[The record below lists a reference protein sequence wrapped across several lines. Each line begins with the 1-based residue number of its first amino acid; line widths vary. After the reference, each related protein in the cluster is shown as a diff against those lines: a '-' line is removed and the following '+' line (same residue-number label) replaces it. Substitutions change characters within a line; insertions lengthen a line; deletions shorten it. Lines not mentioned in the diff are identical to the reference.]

1 MNIRTSR
8 PLELVCMDY
17 LSLEPDGR
25 GTKDI
30 LVIIDHFTKY
40 SVAVPTVDQKA
51 KTVAK
56 TLWNSFFV
64 HYGIPER
71 LHSDQGRDFESAV
84 IKELCLLLGI
94 KKTRTTP
101 YYPRGNPVELF
112 NRMLLEMLGTLEEE
126 SKARWRDYVQA
137 LVHAYNCTRND
148 TTGFSPYQLMFGRQP
163 NLPIDV
169 AFRLYREGQSRTTHT
184 DYVKRLKE
192 NLQESYKLAEI

>member
-40 SVAVPTVDQKA
+40 SVAVPTADQKA